1 MGGLLQYSGERQWP
15 STERGVIVAEGINQT
30 TTMQQTKNE
39 IRPVGCAY
47 LLGFDKGHPYGD
59 RSCLSIGITPEQHA
73 AMMRANVPPGD
84 EEGNKVKLNLMEISD
99 RIHAEDPKCIIHV
112 FIRQPNDERTCADD

>member
-1 MGGLLQYSGERQWP
+1 MP
-15 STERGVIVAEGINQT
+15 
-30 TTMQQTKNE
+30 QTKNE

-84 EEGNKVKLNLMEISD
+84 EEGNKVKQNLMEISD

-112 FIRQPNDERTCADD
+112 FICQPNADVEATGPTATPND